1 MDGLT
6 WKLRCLMSCIDLT
19 PQEAEGADH
28 NVQDSTGEAASE
40 AQKHLTFYE
49 LDLGLNHVSRK
60 WSEPVDNG
68 ANLLMAVPGGA
79 DGPGGVLV
87 AAENFIIYKNQD
99 HPDVRA
105 VIPRRTTLPVDRGVL
120 IVAHATHR
128 QKAMFFVLVQVSFR
142 H

>member
-1 MDGLT
+1 MDWLT
-6 WKLRCLMSCIDLT
+6 WIIGECIDLM
-19 PQEAEGADH
+19 PQEAETPF
-28 NVQDSTGEAASE
+28 VQDSTGEAASE

-142 H
+142 R